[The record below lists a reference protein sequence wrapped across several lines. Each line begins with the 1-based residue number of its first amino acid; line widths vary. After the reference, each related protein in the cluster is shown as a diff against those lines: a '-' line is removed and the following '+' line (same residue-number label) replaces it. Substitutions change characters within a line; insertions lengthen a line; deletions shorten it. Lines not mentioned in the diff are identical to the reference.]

1 MSWSGLPLC
10 PALPEGTEDPVQED
24 FALQDRREPKSS
36 SLLSFAGFVQ
46 DVSWQCKL
54 RGGRSFC
61 LHLGLLQFNFH
72 LGYPHHTVL
81 YQSGVLVAVLC
92 CAVGLPVRSG
102 WPLVRYVI
110 TCTHFSVSSSCPRY
124 QVSVRHKHFPSD

>member
-1 MSWSGLPLC
+1 MSLN
-10 PALPEGTEDPVQED
+10 PAS
-24 FALQDRREPKSS
+24 F
-36 SLLSFAGFVQ
+36 LSFTGFVQ
-46 DVSWQCKL
+46 DVPWQCKL

-72 LGYPHHTVL
+72 LGHPHHTVL

-92 CAVGLPVRSG
+92 RAVGLPVRSG

-110 TCTHFSVSSSCPRY
+110 TQVLVSL
-124 QVSVRHKHFPSD
+124 FPPPAPSTE